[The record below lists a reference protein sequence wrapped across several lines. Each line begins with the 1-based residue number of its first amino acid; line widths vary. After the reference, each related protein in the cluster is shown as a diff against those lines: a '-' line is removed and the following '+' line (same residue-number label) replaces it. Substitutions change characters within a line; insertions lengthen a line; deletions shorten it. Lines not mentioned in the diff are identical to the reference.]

1 MDRRGT
7 SELSTRPPSAVD
19 LDRVRELRSRED
31 DLFAERTR
39 ASRDLFARAAHS
51 LAGGVTSSFHGSDPW
66 ALYIDRGEGARLWDA
81 DGNEYLDFHNG
92 FSAMVQGHAHP
103 AIVAAVQEQ
112 VTKGTHFGATTELT
126 VAVAEELSSRFGLD
140 QWRFTNSGTE
150 SNMAAI
156 RLARAATGRLEVL
169 RMERSYHGHAEIEP
183 AAEVPFNDAAA
194 LERRIRE
201 VRPAC
206 VLMEGA
212 MTSGGLTPPEPGYL
226 EAVRELTSRHGV
238 PLVFDEVKTGLTIA
252 AGGAVER
259 FGVTPD
265 LVTLAKSLG
274 GGVPSGAIGMTPEL
288 AELIAA
294 GRVRQLGT
302 YNGNPLSMAAADASL
317 HQVLTPAAY
326 DELERLGGRMVA
338 GCEEVVA
345 ANGLDA
351 PCVGVGSKGAVDW
364 DGDLELGELI
374 WLWLANRGVY
384 TTAGRQQEWNVSVAH
399 DERTVDRYVDV
410 FGRLAAELTPRSS
423 GSARA

>member
-1 MDRRGT
+1 MDRHGAG
-7 SELSTRPPSAVD
+7 ELSARPTATVD
-19 LDRVRELRSRED
+19 ADRVRELRTHEEE
-31 DLFAERTR
+31 LFAERTT
-39 ASRDLFARAAHS
+39 ASRELFERAAHS
-51 LAGGVTSSFHGSDPW
+51 LAGGVTSSFHGTDPW
-66 ALYIDRGEGARLWDA
+66 ALYIAHGEGAHVWDV

-112 VTKGTHFGATTELT
+112 VTRGTHFGATTELT
-126 VAVAEELSSRFGLD
+126 VAVAEELARRFGLA

-156 RLARAATGRLEVL
+156 RLARAASGRLAVI

-183 AAEVPFNDAAA
+183 AAEVLFNDAEA
-194 LERRIRE
+194 LDRAIEE

-226 EAVRELTSRHGV
+226 EAVRELTRRHGV
-238 PLVFDEVKTGLTIA
+238 LLVFDEVKTGLTIA

-265 LVTLAKSLG
+265 IVTLAKSLG
-274 GGVPSGAIGMTPEL
+274 GGLPSGAIGMTHEL
-288 AELIAA
+288 AELIAD

-302 YNGNPLSMAAADASL
+302 YNGNPLSMAAASASL
-317 HQVLTPAAY
+317 RQVLTPAAY
-326 DELERLGGRMVA
+326 DELERLGDRMVT
-338 GCEEVVA
+338 GCDELIA
-345 ANGLDA
+345 AAALEA
-351 PCVGVGSKGAVDW
+351 SCVGVGSKGAVDW
-364 DGDLELGELI
+364 GGDLELGRLI

-399 DERTVDRYVDV
+399 DEDTVDRYLDLI
-410 FGRLAAELTPRSS
+410 GALAAELTPRSS